1 MLSKGPSSR
10 PPASKSRLQNAHAR
24 LSRFSSTASS
34 GCSCGR
40 ARLGLLARAAAAA
53 CITRN
58 ESLRR
63 RSENLEQRIRS
74 VCSGGACCG
83 FTAAS
88 LAASLAALRGE
99 ARLLGPGRGSESASL
114 ASGTRGLLAGTA
126 MITTSSSTRCT
137 CSPSQY
143 LSSARGARYRPEQ
156 TQRGVG
162 SGGHKHAH
170 DSGRRHSGRCGRE
183 GQSIANRKNAQR
195 RATALRCRASAQS
208 IVAAAEGA
216 NARTRARCVRPSKS
230 PQALRVGSLAWQPA
244 GTNPRRTKWLG
255 GGGGALEWRQQSA
268 ASRRPRDRQR
278 HRCDRGR
285 WDGHG

>member
-1 MLSKGPSSR
+1 MVRISAHEGALARGVDGELVRSLRMDGGGEGRSCLLSKGPSSR

-53 CITRN
+53 RITRT

-162 SGGHKHAH
+162 SGGHKHTH
-170 DSGRRHSGRCGRE
+170 DSVRRRHSGRCGRE

-195 RATALRCRASAQS
+195 RATALRCRASARPQREPTL
-208 IVAAAEGA
+208 A
-216 NARTRARCVRPSKS
+216 RARAVCAR
-230 PQALRVGSLAWQPA
+230 A
-244 GTNPRRTKWLG
+244 NHRR
-255 GGGGALEWRQQSA
+255 
-268 ASRRPRDRQR
+268 
-278 HRCDRGR
+278 H
-285 WDGHG
+285 